1 MKKYFMSVAALAGM
15 MSLAACSSDD
25 IVSPADNDVQTIKIA
40 VASTGD
46 KSTRSRDLNSEEPGQ
61 NIESVAVVIRN
72 KATNAVVYQKVIPNW
87 NTDKVSSIYT
97 DNGHGREC
105 TLKLEGA
112 DRLNAG
118 EYTITAVGYTAA
130 DFKDNTNTIESAT
143 KGKVVAGNFTAE
155 VADGKAAQEA
165 FAGESSINLLENHAA
180 INTSVTLHRQVAGY
194 YGYFTSIPVEV
205 NSKKVTNV
213 RLVARSKNMKLTY
226 GNFNSSF
233 TTTTT
238 NSDIMYVVNGSEPTI
253 TKDAKFNGSADNDA
267 YTVYNIKVAEW
278 FTQGDMN
285 NDGILDEKD
294 ALTTKDGKEGW
305 TNALAAK
312 GYKTYQKGTIFAGG
326 FAVPFAATADATLEL
341 QLLDET
347 GEILKSWTVAMA
359 TAQPTGKGVDGVD
372 LTVPETAQNFSFFRN
387 HMYTLGK
394 KVDNTDKPGTTTPDE
409 PEPLDKSQSM
419 ILRVNDNWEV
429 INRMTIG
436 D

>member
-46 KSTRSRDLNSEEPGQ
+46 KSTRSRDLNSEEPDQ
-61 NIESVAVVIRN
+61 KIENVAVVIRD
-72 KATNAVVYQKVIPNW
+72 KANTVVYQTIINDWDTKSN
-87 NTDKVSSIYT
+87 IYT
-97 DNGHGREC
+97 DNGHGREY
-105 TLKLEGA
+105 TLKLEKGQ
-112 DRLNAG
+112 RLKAG

-130 DFKDNTNTIESAT
+130 DFKNNTIVNAT
-143 KGKVVAGNFTAE
+143 EGEFPGNFTAE
-155 VADGKAAQEA
+155 VADNKAPQEA
-165 FAGESSINLLENHAA
+165 FAGESSIKLLEDYAA
-180 INTSVTLHRQVAGY
+180 INPSVTLHRQVAGY
-194 YGYFTSIPVEV
+194 YGYFTSIPVKV
-205 NSKKVTNV
+205 NNKTVTDV
-213 RLVARSKNMKLTY
+213 RLVARSKNTKLTY
-226 GNFNSSF
+226 GNFNSNF
-233 TTTTT
+233 TTT
-238 NSDIMYVVNGSEPTI
+238 NDKIMYVVNGSEPAT
-253 TKDAKFNGSADNDA
+253 TKDAKFKGSADNDA
-267 YTVYNIKVAEW
+267 YTLYNIKVAEW
-278 FTQGDMN
+278 FTEGDTN

-294 ALTTKDGKEGW
+294 VLTKDGKEAW
-305 TNALAAK
+305 TNPLKSK
-312 GYKTYQKGTIFAGG
+312 GYLTTQKGTIFAGG
-326 FAVPFAATADATLEL
+326 FAVPFAATDAATLEL
-341 QLLDET
+341 QLLDAS

-359 TAQPTGKGVDGVD
+359 TAQPTGQDVEKAT
-372 LTVPETAQNFSFFRN
+372 LPAETVQNFSFFRN

>member
-46 KSTRSRDLNSEEPGQ
+46 KATRGRDLNSEEPDQ
-61 NIESVAVVIRN
+61 KIENVTVVIRN
-72 KATNAVVYQKVIPNW
+72 KATNTVVYQMIINDWDTKSKP
-87 NTDKVSSIYT
+87 YT

-105 TLKLEGA
+105 TLKLEGD

-130 DFKDNTNTIESAT
+130 DFKENTNTIESAT
-143 KGKVVAGNFTAE
+143 KGKIVTGNFTAE
-155 VADGKAAQEA
+155 VPDDKAAQEA
-165 FAGESSINLLENHAA
+165 FAGESSIELLENHAA

-205 NSKKVTNV
+205 NGKKVTDV

-233 TTTTT
+233 TTT
-238 NSDIMYVVNGSEPTI
+238 NKDIMYVVNGSEPAT
-253 TKDAKFNGSADNDA
+253 TKDAKFKGSADNDA
-267 YTVYNIKVAEW
+267 YTLYNIKVGAW
-278 FTQGDMN
+278 FTKGDTN

-294 ALTTKDGKEGW
+294 VLTKDGEEAWINPLKS
-305 TNALAAK
+305 K
-312 GYKTYQKGTIFAGG
+312 GYETYQKGTIFAGG
-326 FAVPFAATADATLEL
+326 FAVPFAAVDAATLEL
-341 QLLDET
+341 QLLDVS
-347 GEILKSWTVAMA
+347 GEILKSWTVEMA
-359 TAQPTGKGVDGVD
+359 AVQPTGQDVDKVA
-372 LTVPETAQNFSFFRN
+372 LPTETTQNFSFFRN

-394 KVDNTDKPGTTTPDE
+394 KVDNANNKPGTTTPDQ
-409 PEPLDKSQSM
+409 PEPLDKAQSM

>member
-1 MKKYFMSVAALAGM
+1 MKKFFMSVAALAGM

-46 KSTRSRDLNSEEPGQ
+46 KSTRGRELNSEEPDQ
-61 NIESVAVVIRN
+61 NIDKVAVVIRN
-72 KATNAVVYQKVIPNW
+72 KKTNEVVYHQIIANW
-87 NTDKVSSIYT
+87 NTETVSKPYT

-118 EYTITAVGYTAA
+118 EYTITAVGYTAT
-130 DFKDNTNTIESAT
+130 DFKTNTIVDAK
-143 KGKVVAGNFTAE
+143 KGEVVAGNFSAE
-155 VADGKAAQEA
+155 VADDKAAQEA
-165 FAGESSINLLENHAA
+165 FAGESSINLDVDHAA

-194 YGYFTSIPVEV
+194 YGYFTSIPVKV
-205 NSKKVTNV
+205 DNKQVTNV
-213 RLVARSKNMKLTY
+213 RLVARSKNTKLTY

-233 TTTTT
+233 TTT
-238 NSDIMYVVNGSEPTI
+238 NNDIMYVVNGSEPATP
-253 TKDAKFNGSADNDA
+253 KDAKFNGSADNDA

-278 FTQGDMN
+278 FTKGDTN

-294 ALTTKDGKEGW
+294 ALTKNGEKAW
-305 TNALAAK
+305 INPLKKSK
-312 GYKTYQKGTIFAGG
+312 GYETYQEGTIFAGG
-326 FAVPFAATADATLEL
+326 FAVPFAATDAATLEL
-341 QLLDET
+341 QLLDAK
-347 GEILKSWTVAMA
+347 GEILKAWTVEMA
-359 TAQPTGKGVDGVD
+359 AAQPTGQDVDKVA
-372 LTVPETAQNFSFFRN
+372 LPTETTQNFSFFRN

-394 KVDNTDKPGTTTPDE
+394 KVDNTDNKPGTTTPDQ

>member
-46 KSTRSRDLNSEEPGQ
+46 KSTRSRDLNSEEPNQ
-61 NIESVAVVIRN
+61 NIENVAVVIRN
-72 KATNAVVYQKVIPNW
+72 KKTNEVVYHKIIANW
-87 NTDKVSSIYT
+87 NTETVSKPYT

-112 DRLNAG
+112 ERLNAG

-130 DFKDNTNTIESAT
+130 DFKNNTIESAT
-143 KGKVVAGNFTAE
+143 TGVVAGNFTAE

-165 FAGESSINLLENHAA
+165 FAGESSINLLADHAA

-194 YGYFTSIPVEV
+194 YGYFTSIPVKVDNKEV
-205 NSKKVTNV
+205 TDV

-226 GNFNSSF
+226 GNFNSKF
-233 TTTTT
+233 TTT
-238 NSDIMYVVNGSEPTI
+238 NSDIMYVVNGSEPAT
-253 TKDAKFNGSADNDA
+253 TKDAKFKGSAANDA
-267 YTVYNIKVAEW
+267 YTLYNIKVADW
-278 FTQGDMN
+278 FTTGDTN
-285 NDGILDEKD
+285 KDGILDEKD
-294 ALTTKDGKEGW
+294 DW
-305 TNALAAK
+305 TNALAGK
-312 GYKTYQKGTIFAGG
+312 GYLTYQKGTIFAGG
-326 FAVPFAATADATLEL
+326 FAIPFAAADAATLEL
-341 QLLDET
+341 QLLDVN
-347 GEILKSWTVAMA
+347 GDILKAWTVAMA
-359 TAQPTGKGVDGVD
+359 TAQPAGKGVDGVA
-372 LTVPETAQNFSFFRN
+372 LTVPETPQNFSFFRN

-394 KVDNTDKPGTTTPDE
+394 KMDNTNTPGTTPDQ

>member
-72 KATNAVVYQKVIPNW
+72 KKTNEVVYQKVIPNW
-87 NTDKVSSIYT
+87 NTDKVSSVYT

-130 DFKDNTNTIESAT
+130 DFKNETNTIESAT
-143 KGKVVAGNFTAE
+143 KGKVVPGNFTAE
-155 VADGKAAQEA
+155 VPDDKAAQEA

-194 YGYFTSIPVEV
+194 YGYFTSIPVKVDNKEV
-205 NSKKVTNV
+205 ANV

-233 TTTTT
+233 TTT
-238 NSDIMYVVNGSEPTI
+238 NDKIMYVVNGSEPATI
-253 TKDAKFNGSADNDA
+253 KDAKFKGSADNDA
-267 YTVYNIKVAEW
+267 YTVYNIKVTDW
-278 FTQGDMN
+278 FTKGDTN
-285 NDGILDEKD
+285 KDGILDEKD
-294 ALTTKDGKEGW
+294 TNW
-305 TNALAAK
+305 TNALKAK
-312 GYKTYQKGTIFAGG
+312 GYKTYQPGTIFAGG
-326 FAVPFAATADATLEL
+326 FVVPFAATADATLEL
-341 QLLDET
+341 QLLDVS

-359 TAQPTGKGVDGVD
+359 TPQPAGQGVDGVA

-394 KVDNTDKPGTTTPDE
+394 KMDNTEDKPGTTTPDQ

>member
-1 MKKYFMSVAALAGM
+1 MSVAALAGM

-61 NIESVAVVIRN
+61 NIENVAVVIRN
-72 KATNAVVYQKVIPNW
+72 KATNAVVYQKVITNW

-118 EYTITAVGYTAA
+118 EYTITAVGYTAD
-130 DFKDNTNTIESAT
+130 DFKSNTIVDAT
-143 KGKVVAGNFTAE
+143 KGNVAAGNFTAE

-180 INTSVTLHRQVAGY
+180 INTSVTLHRQVAGF
-194 YGYFTSIPVEV
+194 YGYFTSIPV
-205 NSKKVTNV
+205 KVDNKDVTDV

-233 TTTTT
+233 TTT
-238 NSDIMYVVNGSEPTI
+238 NRDIMYVVNGSEAAT

-267 YTVYNIKVAEW
+267 YTVYDIKVAEW

-294 ALTTKDGKEGW
+294 ALITKGGKKGW
-305 TNALAAK
+305 TNALADK
-312 GYKTYQKGTIFAGG
+312 GYLTYQPGTIFAGG

-341 QLLDET
+341 QLLDVS

-359 TAQPTGKGVDGVD
+359 TAQSAGQGVDGVA
-372 LTVPETAQNFSFFRN
+372 LTVPETTQNFSFFRN

-394 KVDNTDKPGTTTPDE
+394 KVDNTDKPGTTTPDQ

>member
-1 MKKYFMSVAALAGM
+1 MSVAALAGM

-46 KSTRSRDLNSEEPGQ
+46 KSTRSRNLNSEEPGQ
-61 NIESVAVVIRN
+61 NIENVAVVIRDKAN
-72 KATNAVVYQKVIPNW
+72 KVVYQKVI
-87 NTDKVSSIYT
+87 TDWQTASNIYT
-97 DNGHGREC
+97 DNGHGREY
-105 TLKLEGA
+105 TLKLEKGK
-112 DRLNAG
+112 RLKAG
-118 EYTITAVGYTAA
+118 EYTITAVGYTAG
-130 DFKDNTNTIESAT
+130 DFKSNTILDAT
-143 KGKVVAGNFTAE
+143 EGNVAAGNFTAE
-155 VADGKAAQEA
+155 EADGKAAQEA
-165 FAGESSINLLENHAA
+165 FAGESSINLLEDYAA
-180 INTSVTLHRQVAGY
+180 INPSVTLHRQVAGY

-213 RLVARSKNMKLTY
+213 RLVARSKNTKLTY
-226 GNFNSSF
+226 GNFNSNF
-233 TTTTT
+233 TTM
-238 NSDIMYVVNGSEPTI
+238 NDKIMYVVNGSEPAT
-253 TKDAKFNGSADNDA
+253 TKDAKFNGSAENDA
-267 YTVYNIKVAEW
+267 YTLYNIKVAEW

-294 ALTTKDGKEGW
+294 EGW
-305 TNALAAK
+305 KNALADN
-312 GYKTYQKGTIFAGG
+312 GYLTTQKGTIFAGG
-326 FAVPFAATADATLEL
+326 FAVPFAATTAATLEL
-341 QLLDET
+341 QLLDAS

-359 TAQPTGKGVDGVD
+359 TAQPAGQDVDKVA
-372 LTVPETAQNFSFFRN
+372 LPAETTQNFSFFRN

>member
-1 MKKYFMSVAALAGM
+1 MSVAALAGM

-61 NIESVAVVIRN
+61 NIENVAVVIRDKAN
-72 KATNAVVYQKVIPNW
+72 KVVYQKVI
-87 NTDKVSSIYT
+87 TDWQTASNIYT
-97 DNGHGREC
+97 DNGHGREY
-105 TLKLEGA
+105 TLKLEKGK
-112 DRLNAG
+112 RLKAG
-118 EYTITAVGYTAA
+118 EYTITAVGYTAG
-130 DFKDNTNTIESAT
+130 DFKSNTILDAT
-143 KGKVVAGNFTAE
+143 EGNVAAGNFTAE
-155 VADGKAAQEA
+155 VPDDKAAQEA
-165 FAGESSINLLENHAA
+165 FAGESSITLLEDHEG
-180 INTSVTLHRQVAGY
+180 INPSVTLHRQVAGY
-194 YGYFTSIPVEV
+194 YGYFTSIPV
-205 NSKKVTNV
+205 KVDNKDVAYV
-213 RLVARSKNMKLTY
+213 RLVARSKNTKLTY
-226 GNFNSSF
+226 GNFNSNF
-233 TTTTT
+233 TTT
-238 NSDIMYVVNGSEPTI
+238 NDKIMYVVNGSEPATP
-253 TKDAKFNGSADNDA
+253 KDAKFKGSADNDA
-267 YTVYNIKVAEW
+267 YTLYNIKVTDW

-294 ALTTKDGKEGW
+294 ALMTTKDGKEGW
-305 TNALAAK
+305 TNALESK

-341 QLLDET
+341 QLLDAS

-359 TAQPTGKGVDGVD
+359 AAQHDGQGVDGVS

>member
-46 KSTRSRDLNSEEPGQ
+46 KSTRSRDLNSEEPDQ
-61 NIESVAVVIRN
+61 KIENVAVVIRD
-72 KATNAVVYQKVIPNW
+72 KANTVVYQTIINDWDTKSN
-87 NTDKVSSIYT
+87 IYT
-97 DNGHGREC
+97 DNGHGREY
-105 TLKLEGA
+105 TLKLEKGQ
-112 DRLNAG
+112 RLNAG
-118 EYTITAVGYTAA
+118 EYTITAVGYTAG
-130 DFKDNTNTIESAT
+130 DFKSNTIVDAT
-143 KGKVVAGNFTAE
+143 KGNVAAGNFTAE
-155 VADGKAAQEA
+155 VADVKAAQEA
-165 FAGESSINLLENHAA
+165 FAGESSIKLLEDHAA
-180 INTSVTLHRQVAGY
+180 INPSVTLHRQVAGY

-205 NSKKVTNV
+205 NGKKVTNV
-213 RLVARSKNMKLTY
+213 RLVARSKNTKLTY

-233 TTTTT
+233 TTT
-238 NSDIMYVVNGSEPTI
+238 NDKIMYVVNGSEPAT
-253 TKDAKFNGSADNDA
+253 TKDAKFKGSADNDA
-267 YTVYNIKVAEW
+267 YTVYNIKVDAW
-278 FTQGDMN
+278 FTHGDMN

-294 ALTTKDGKEGW
+294 ALIKDGW
-305 TNALAAK
+305 TNALADK
-312 GYKTYQKGTIFAGG
+312 GYLTYQPGTIFAGG

-341 QLLDET
+341 QLLDESD
-347 GEILKSWTVAMA
+347 EILKSWTVAMA
-359 TAQPTGKGVDGVD
+359 TAQSAGQGVDGVA
-372 LTVPETAQNFSFFRN
+372 LTVPETTQNFSFFRN

-394 KVDNTDKPGTTTPDE
+394 KVDNTKDKPGTTTPDQ

>member
-46 KSTRSRDLNSEEPGQ
+46 KATRGRDLNSEEPDQ
-61 NIESVAVVIRN
+61 KIENVTVVIRD
-72 KATNAVVYQKVIPNW
+72 KANTVVYQTIINDWDTKSKP
-87 NTDKVSSIYT
+87 YT
-97 DNGHGREC
+97 DNGHGREY
-105 TLKLEGA
+105 TLKLEK
-112 DRLNAG
+112 DQRLNAG

-143 KGKVVAGNFTAE
+143 KGKVVPGNFTAE
-155 VADGKAAQEA
+155 VPDDKAAQEA
-165 FAGESSINLLENHAA
+165 FAGESSIELLENHAA

-205 NSKKVTNV
+205 NGKKVTDV

-233 TTTTT
+233 TTT
-238 NSDIMYVVNGSEPTI
+238 NKNIMYVVNGSEPATI
-253 TKDAKFNGSADNDA
+253 KDAKFKGSADNDA
-267 YTVYNIKVAEW
+267 YTLYNIKVVEW
-278 FTQGDMN
+278 FTKGDTN

-294 ALTTKDGKEGW
+294 ALTKDGKEVW
-305 TNALAAK
+305 INPLEPK

-326 FAVPFAATADATLEL
+326 FAVPFAATDAATLEL
-341 QLLDET
+341 QLLDES
-347 GEILKSWTVAMA
+347 GEILKSWTVEMA
-359 TAQPTGKGVDGVD
+359 AAQPTGQDVDKVA
-372 LTVPETAQNFSFFRN
+372 LPTETTQNFSFFRN

-394 KVDNTDKPGTTTPDE
+394 KVDNTNNKPGTTTPDQ

>member
-61 NIESVAVVIRN
+61 KIENVAVVIRD
-72 KATNAVVYQKVIPNW
+72 KATNTVVYQTIINDWDTKSKP
-87 NTDKVSSIYT
+87 YT

-143 KGKVVAGNFTAE
+143 KGKVVPGNFTAE
-155 VADGKAAQEA
+155 VPDGKAAQEA
-165 FAGESSINLLENHAA
+165 FAGESSIKLLEDHAA
-180 INTSVTLHRQVAGY
+180 INPSVTLHRQVAGY

-205 NSKKVTNV
+205 NGKNVTNV
-213 RLVARSKNMKLTY
+213 RLVARSKNTKLTY

-233 TTTTT
+233 TTT
-238 NSDIMYVVNGSEPTI
+238 NKDIMYVVNGSEPAT
-253 TKDAKFNGSADNDA
+253 TKDAKFKGSADNDA
-267 YTVYNIKVAEW
+267 YTVYNIKVDAW
-278 FTQGDMN
+278 FTHGDMN

-294 ALTTKDGKEGW
+294 ALIKDGW
-305 TNALAAK
+305 TNALEAN
-312 GYKTYQKGTIFAGG
+312 GYKTDQLGTIFAGG
-326 FAVPFAATADATLEL
+326 FAVPFAATDAATLEL
-341 QLLDET
+341 QLLDES

-359 TAQPTGKGVDGVD
+359 TPQPAGQGVDGVA

>member
-46 KSTRSRDLNSEEPGQ
+46 KSTRSRDLNSEEPNQ
-61 NIESVAVVIRN
+61 NIENVAVVIRN
-72 KATNAVVYQKVIPNW
+72 KATNAVVYHKVIANW

-97 DNGHGREC
+97 DNGHGRQY
-105 TLKLEGA
+105 TLKLEGT

-118 EYTITAVGYTAA
+118 EYTITAVGYTTA
-130 DFKDNTNTIESAT
+130 DFKNNTIEKAT
-143 KGKVVAGNFTAE
+143 KGNVAAGNFSAE
-155 VADGKAAQEA
+155 VADGQAAQEA

-205 NSKKVTNV
+205 NSKKVTDV
-213 RLVARSKNMKLTY
+213 RLVARSKNTKLTY
-226 GNFNSSF
+226 GNFNTNF
-233 TTTTT
+233 TTT
-238 NSDIMYVVNGSEPTI
+238 NSDIMYVVNGSEPAT
-253 TKDAKFNGSADNDA
+253 TKDAKFKGSADNDA
-267 YTVYNIKVAEW
+267 YTVYNIKVTDW
-278 FTQGDMN
+278 FSLGDTN

-294 ALTTKDGKEGW
+294 NGW
-305 TNALAAK
+305 TNALATK
-312 GYKTYQKGTIFAGG
+312 GYLTYQPGTIFAGG
-326 FAVPFAATADATLEL
+326 FAVPFAAVDAATLEL
-341 QLLDET
+341 QLLDAS
-347 GEILKSWTVAMA
+347 GDILKSWTVEMA
-359 TAQPTGKGVDGVD
+359 AAQSAGQDVEKAALPVA
-372 LTVPETAQNFSFFRN
+372 ETTQHFSFFRN

-394 KVDNTDKPGTTTPDE
+394 KMDNTTIPGTTPDQ

>member
-1 MKKYFMSVAALAGM
+1 MSVAALAGM

-61 NIESVAVVIRN
+61 NIENVAVVIRDKAN
-72 KATNAVVYQKVIPNW
+72 KVVYQKVI
-87 NTDKVSSIYT
+87 TDWKAASSIYT
-97 DNGHGREC
+97 DNGHGREY
-105 TLKLEGA
+105 TLKLEKGR
-112 DRLNAG
+112 RLKAG
-118 EYTITAVGYTAA
+118 EYTITAVGYTAG
-130 DFKDNTNTIESAT
+130 DFKSNTILDAT
-143 KGKVVAGNFTAE
+143 EGNVAAGNFTAE
-155 VADGKAAQEA
+155 EADGKAAQEA
-165 FAGESSINLLENHAA
+165 FAGESSINLLEDYAA
-180 INTSVTLHRQVAGY
+180 INPSVTLHRQVAGY

-213 RLVARSKNMKLTY
+213 RLVARSKNTKLTY

-233 TTTTT
+233 TTT
-238 NSDIMYVVNGSEPTI
+238 NSDIMYVVNGSEPAT
-253 TKDAKFNGSADNDA
+253 TKDAKFNGSTDNDA
-267 YTVYNIKVAEW
+267 YTLYNIKVADW
-278 FTQGDMN
+278 FTQGDTN

-294 ALTTKDGKEGW
+294 HDWK
-305 TNALAAK
+305 NALAAK
-312 GYKTYQKGTIFAGG
+312 GYLTYQEGTIFAGG
-326 FAVPFAATADATLEL
+326 FAVPFAAADAATLEL
-341 QLLDET
+341 QLLDVD
-347 GEILKSWTVAMA
+347 GNILKSWTVEMA
-359 TAQPTGKGVDGVD
+359 TAQPAGQGVDKAA
-372 LTVPETAQNFSFFRN
+372 LPQTETTKNFSFFRN

-394 KVDNTDKPGTTTPDE
+394 KMDNTTTPGTTPDQ

>member
-25 IVSPADNDVQTIKIA
+25 IVSPTDNDVQTIKIA

-46 KSTRSRDLNSEEPGQ
+46 KSTRSRDLNSEEPNQ
-61 NIESVAVVIRN
+61 NIENVAVVIRN
-72 KATNAVVYQKVIPNW
+72 KATNAVVYHKVIANW

-112 DRLNAG
+112 ERLNAG

-130 DFKDNTNTIESAT
+130 DFKNNTIESAT
-143 KGKVVAGNFTAE
+143 GVAAGNFTAE

-165 FAGESSINLLENHAA
+165 FAGESSINLLADHAA

-194 YGYFTSIPVEV
+194 YGYFTSIPVKVDNKE
-205 NSKKVTNV
+205 VTNV

-233 TTTTT
+233 TTT
-238 NSDIMYVVNGSEPTI
+238 NSDIMYVVNGSEAAT
-253 TKDAKFNGSADNDA
+253 TKDAKFNGSTTANDA
-267 YTVYNIKVAEW
+267 YTLYNIKVTDW
-278 FTQGDMN
+278 FTQGDTN

-294 ALTTKDGKEGW
+294 NGW
-305 TNALAAK
+305 TNALATK
-312 GYKTYQKGTIFAGG
+312 GYLTYQEGTIFAGG
-326 FAVPFAATADATLEL
+326 FAVPFAAVDAATLEL
-341 QLLDET
+341 QLLDAS

-394 KVDNTDKPGTTTPDE
+394 KMDNTTTPGTTPDQ

>member
-46 KSTRSRDLNSEEPGQ
+46 KSTRSRDLNSEEPAQ
-61 NIESVAVVIRN
+61 NIENVAVVIRN
-72 KATNAVVYQKVIPNW
+72 KATNAVVYQTIINDW
-87 NTDKVSSIYT
+87 NTKSSIYT

-105 TLKLEGA
+105 TLKLEGD

-143 KGKVVAGNFTAE
+143 KGKVVPGNFTAE
-155 VADGKAAQEA
+155 VPDDKAAQEA
-165 FAGESSINLLENHAA
+165 FAGESSIDLLENHAA

-194 YGYFTSIPVEV
+194 YGYFTSIPVKVDNKE
-205 NSKKVTNV
+205 VTNV
-213 RLVARSKNMKLTY
+213 RLVARSKNTKLTY
-226 GNFNSSF
+226 GNFNTNF
-233 TTTTT
+233 TTT
-238 NSDIMYVVNGSEPTI
+238 NKDIMYVVNGSEPATI
-253 TKDAKFNGSADNDA
+253 KDAKFKGSADNDA
-267 YTVYNIKVAEW
+267 YTVYNIKVTDW
-278 FTQGDMN
+278 FTHGDMN

-294 ALTTKDGKEGW
+294 ALIKDGW
-305 TNALAAK
+305 TNALKAK
-312 GYKTYQKGTIFAGG
+312 GYLTYQKGTIFAGG
-326 FAVPFAATADATLEL
+326 FAIPFAAADAATLEL
-341 QLLDET
+341 QLLDVN
-347 GEILKSWTVAMA
+347 GDILKAWTVAMA
-359 TAQPTGKGVDGVD
+359 TAQPAGKGVDGVA
-372 LTVPETAQNFSFFRN
+372 LTVPETPQNFSFFRN

-394 KVDNTDKPGTTTPDE
+394 KMDNTTTPGTTPDQ

>member
-46 KSTRSRDLNSEEPGQ
+46 KSTRSRDLNSEEPDQ
-61 NIESVAVVIRN
+61 NIENVAVVICN
-72 KATNAVVYQKVIPNW
+72 KATNAVVYQKVITNW
-87 NTDKVSSIYT
+87 NTDPVSKPYT
-97 DNGHGREC
+97 ENGHGREC

-118 EYTITAVGYTAA
+118 EYTITAVGYTAT
-130 DFKDNTNTIESAT
+130 DFKTNTIVDAKKGEVAT
-143 KGKVVAGNFTAE
+143 GNFYAE
-155 VADGKAAQEA
+155 VADGNAAQEA
-165 FAGESSINLLENHAA
+165 FAGESSIKLDANHAA

-194 YGYFTSIPVEV
+194 YGYFTSIPVKVDNKE
-205 NSKKVTNV
+205 VTNV

-226 GNFNSSF
+226 GNFNSGF
-233 TTTTT
+233 TTT
-238 NSDIMYVVNGSEPTI
+238 NQDIMYVVNGSVPAT
-253 TKDAKFNGSADNDA
+253 TKDAKFKGSTDNDA
-267 YTVYNIKVAEW
+267 YTVYNIKVTDW
-278 FTQGDMN
+278 FHKGDKN

-294 ALTTKDGKEGW
+294 ALTEEDW
-305 TNALAAK
+305 TNALEAK
-312 GYKTYQKGTIFAGG
+312 GYLTDQRGTIFAGG
-326 FAVPFAATADATLEL
+326 FAIPFAATNAATLEL
-341 QLLDET
+341 QLLDAN
-347 GEILKSWTVAMA
+347 GDILKAWPVKMA
-359 TAQPTGKGVDGVD
+359 TAQPAGKDVEGAD
-372 LTVPETAQNFSFFRN
+372 LSVTETEQNFSFFRN

-394 KVDNTDKPGTTTPDE
+394 KMDNKDSHPGTNPNE
-409 PEPLDKSQSM
+409 PEPLDKAQSI

>member
-46 KSTRSRDLNSEEPGQ
+46 KSTRSRDLNSEEPNQ
-61 NIESVAVVIRN
+61 NIENVAVVIRN
-72 KATNAVVYQKVIPNW
+72 KKTNEVVYHKVIANW

-130 DFKDNTNTIESAT
+130 DFKNNTIEGAT
-143 KGKVVAGNFTAE
+143 TGVAAGNFTAE

-165 FAGESSINLLENHAA
+165 FAGESSINLLADHAA

-194 YGYFTSIPVEV
+194 YGYFTSIPVKVDNKEV
-205 NSKKVTNV
+205 TDV

-233 TTTTT
+233 TTT
-238 NSDIMYVVNGSEPTI
+238 NDHIMYVVNGSEAAT
-253 TKDAKFNGSADNDA
+253 TKDAKFNGSAENDA
-267 YTVYNIKVAEW
+267 YTLYNIKVADW
-278 FTQGDMN
+278 FTHGDMN

-294 ALTTKDGKEGW
+294 ALIKDGW
-305 TNALAAK
+305 TNALADK
-312 GYKTYQKGTIFAGG
+312 GYKTYQQGTIFAGG
-326 FAVPFAATADATLEL
+326 FAVPFAAADAATLEL
-341 QLLDET
+341 QLLDVS

-359 TAQPTGKGVDGVD
+359 TAQSAGQGVDGVA

-394 KVDNTDKPGTTTPDE
+394 KMDNTTTPGTTPDQ

>member
-46 KSTRSRDLNSEEPGQ
+46 KSTRSRDLNSEEPNQ
-61 NIESVAVVIRN
+61 NIENVAVVIRD
-72 KATNAVVYQKVIPNW
+72 KANTVVYQKVIPNW
-87 NTDKVSSIYT
+87 KAASSIYT

-105 TLKLEGA
+105 TLKLEGD

-143 KGKVVAGNFTAE
+143 KGKVVPGNFTAE
-155 VADGKAAQEA
+155 VPNDKAAQEA

-194 YGYFTSIPVEV
+194 YGYFTSIPVKV
-205 NSKKVTNV
+205 DNKDVTNV
-213 RLVARSKNMKLTY
+213 RLVARSKNTMLTY
-226 GNFNSSF
+226 GNFNSNF
-233 TTTTT
+233 TTTT
-238 NSDIMYVVNGSEPTI
+238 NSNVMYVVNGSEAATP
-253 TKDAKFNGSADNDA
+253 KDAKFNGSADNDA
-267 YTVYNIKVAEW
+267 YTLYNINVADW
-278 FTQGDMN
+278 FTQGDTN
-285 NDGILDEKD
+285 KDGILDEKD
-294 ALTTKDGKEGW
+294 DW
-305 TNALAAK
+305 TNALAGK
-312 GYKTYQKGTIFAGG
+312 GYLTYQKGTIFAGG
-326 FAVPFAATADATLEL
+326 FAVPFAAANAATLEL
-341 QLLDET
+341 QLLDVN

-359 TAQPTGKGVDGVD
+359 TKQSAGQGVDGVA
-372 LTVPETAQNFSFFRN
+372 LTVPETVQNFSFFRN

-394 KVDNTDKPGTTTPDE
+394 KVDNTDKPGTTPDQ

>member
-46 KSTRSRDLNSEEPGQ
+46 KSTRSRDLNSEEPAQ
-61 NIESVAVVIRN
+61 NIENVAVVIRN
-72 KATNAVVYQKVIPNW
+72 KATNAVVYQTIINDW
-87 NTDKVSSIYT
+87 NTKSSIYT
-97 DNGHGREC
+97 DNGHGREY
-105 TLKLEGA
+105 TLKLEA
-112 DRLNAG
+112 AKRLNAG

-143 KGKVVAGNFTAE
+143 MGKVVPGNFTAE
-155 VADGKAAQEA
+155 VPDDKAAQEA

-205 NSKKVTNV
+205 NGKKVTDV

-233 TTTTT
+233 TTT
-238 NSDIMYVVNGSEPTI
+238 NKDIMYVVNGSEPATI
-253 TKDAKFNGSADNDA
+253 KDAKFKGSADNDA
-267 YTVYNIKVAEW
+267 YTLYNIKVAEW
-278 FTQGDMN
+278 FTKGDTN

-294 ALTTKDGKEGW
+294 VLTKDGEEAWINPLKS
-305 TNALAAK
+305 K
-312 GYKTYQKGTIFAGG
+312 GYETYQKGTIFAGG

-341 QLLDET
+341 QLLDVS
-347 GEILKSWTVAMA
+347 GEILKSWTVEMA
-359 TAQPTGKGVDGVD
+359 TAQSAGQGVDGVA
-372 LTVPETAQNFSFFRN
+372 LTVPETTQNFSFFRN

-394 KVDNTDKPGTTTPDE
+394 KVDNTDHKPGTTTPDQ

>member
-46 KSTRSRDLNSEEPGQ
+46 KSTRSRDLNSEEPDQ
-61 NIESVAVVIRN
+61 KIENVAVVIRN
-72 KATNAVVYQKVIPNW
+72 KATNAVVYQKVITNW
-87 NTDKVSSIYT
+87 NTDPVSKPYT

-105 TLKLEGA
+105 TLKLEKGQ
-112 DRLNAG
+112 RLKAG

-130 DFKDNTNTIESAT
+130 DFKNNTIVNAT
-143 KGKVVAGNFTAE
+143 EGEFPGNFTAE
-155 VADGKAAQEA
+155 VADNKAPQEA
-165 FAGESSINLLENHAA
+165 FAGESSIKLLEDYAA
-180 INTSVTLHRQVAGY
+180 INPSVTLHRQVAGY

-205 NSKKVTNV
+205 NGKKVTNV
-213 RLVARSKNMKLTY
+213 RLVARSKNTKLTY

-233 TTTTT
+233 TTT
-238 NSDIMYVVNGSEPTI
+238 NDKIMYVVNGSEPAT
-253 TKDAKFNGSADNDA
+253 TKDAKFKGSADNDA
-267 YTVYNIKVAEW
+267 YTVYNIKVDAW
-278 FTQGDMN
+278 FTHGDMN

-294 ALTTKDGKEGW
+294 ALIKDGW
-305 TNALAAK
+305 TNALADK
-312 GYKTYQKGTIFAGG
+312 GYLTYQPGTIFAGG
-326 FAVPFAATADATLEL
+326 FAVPFAATDAATLEL
-341 QLLDET
+341 QLLNVS

-359 TAQPTGKGVDGVD
+359 TAQSAGQGVDGVA
-372 LTVPETAQNFSFFRN
+372 LTVPETTQNFSFFRN

>member
-61 NIESVAVVIRN
+61 NIENVAVVIRN
-72 KATNAVVYQKVIPNW
+72 KATNAVVYQKVITNW
-87 NTDKVSSIYT
+87 NTDPVSKPYT
-97 DNGHGREC
+97 ENGHGREC

-118 EYTITAVGYTAA
+118 EYTITAVGYTAT
-130 DFKDNTNTIESAT
+130 DFKTNTIVDAKKGEVAT
-143 KGKVVAGNFTAE
+143 GNFYAE
-155 VADGKAAQEA
+155 VADGNAAQEA

-205 NSKKVTNV
+205 NSKKVTDV

-233 TTTTT
+233 TTT
-238 NSDIMYVVNGSEPTI
+238 NSDIMYVVNGSEPAT
-253 TKDAKFNGSADNDA
+253 TKDAKFKGSADNDA
-267 YTVYNIKVAEW
+267 YTVYNIKVVNW
-278 FTQGDMN
+278 FPNGDRN

-294 ALTTKDGKEGW
+294 ALTEEDWINPLKS
-305 TNALAAK
+305 K
-312 GYKTYQKGTIFAGG
+312 GYETYQKGTIFAGG
-326 FAVPFAATADATLEL
+326 FAVPFAAVDAATLEL
-341 QLLDET
+341 QLLDAS
-347 GEILKSWTVAMA
+347 GEILKSWTVEMA
-359 TAQPTGKGVDGVD
+359 TAQPTGKGVDGVA
-372 LTVPETAQNFSFFRN
+372 LTVPETTQNFSFFRN

-394 KVDNTDKPGTTTPDE
+394 KVDNTNNKPGTTTPDQ

>member
-1 MKKYFMSVAALAGM
+1 MSVAALAGM

-61 NIESVAVVIRN
+61 NIENVAVVIRN
-72 KATNAVVYQKVIPNW
+72 KATNEVVYQKVITNW
-87 NTDKVSSIYT
+87 NLETVSKPYT

-105 TLKLEGA
+105 TLKLEGN

-143 KGKVVAGNFTAE
+143 MGKVVPGNFTAE
-155 VADGKAAQEA
+155 VPDDKAAQEA

-194 YGYFTSIPVEV
+194 YGYFTSIPVKV
-205 NSKKVTNV
+205 NNKTVTNV
-213 RLVARSKNMKLTY
+213 RLVARSKNTKLTY
-226 GNFNSSF
+226 GNFNSNF
-233 TTTTT
+233 TTT
-238 NSDIMYVVNGSEPTI
+238 NSDVMYVVNGSEPAT
-253 TKDAKFNGSADNDA
+253 TKDAKFNGSAENDA
-267 YTVYNIKVAEW
+267 YTVYNIKVAVW
-278 FTQGDMN
+278 FAHGDMN

-294 ALTTKDGKEGW
+294 ALMTTKDGKEGW
-305 TNALAAK
+305 TNALESK

-326 FAVPFAATADATLEL
+326 FAVPFAATTAATLEL
-341 QLLDET
+341 QLLDAS

-359 TAQPTGKGVDGVD
+359 TAQHDGQGVDGVA
-372 LTVPETAQNFSFFRN
+372 LTVPETTQNFSFFRN

-394 KVDNTDKPGTTTPDE
+394 KMDNTTTPGTTPDQ

>member
-46 KSTRSRDLNSEEPGQ
+46 KSTRSRDLNSEEPNQ
-61 NIESVAVVIRN
+61 NIENVAVVIRD
-72 KATNAVVYQKVIPNW
+72 KANTVVYQKVI
-87 NTDKVSSIYT
+87 TDWKTASSIYT

-143 KGKVVAGNFTAE
+143 KGKVVPGNFTAE
-155 VADGKAAQEA
+155 VPDDKAAQEA
-165 FAGESSINLLENHAA
+165 FAGESSINLLADHAA

-194 YGYFTSIPVEV
+194 YGYFTSIPVKVDNKEV
-205 NSKKVTNV
+205 TDV

-233 TTTTT
+233 TTT
-238 NSDIMYVVNGSEPTI
+238 NDKIMYVVNGSEAAT
-253 TKDAKFNGSADNDA
+253 TKDAKFKGSADNNA
-267 YTVYNIKVAEW
+267 YTVYNIKVTDW
-278 FTQGDMN
+278 FKNGDTN
-285 NDGILDEKD
+285 KDGILDEKD
-294 ALTTKDGKEGW
+294 DW
-305 TNALAAK
+305 TNALAGK
-312 GYKTYQKGTIFAGG
+312 GYLTYQKGTIFAGG
-326 FAVPFAATADATLEL
+326 FAVPFAAANDATLEL
-341 QLLDET
+341 QLLDGT
-347 GEILKSWTVAMA
+347 GEILKSWTVEMA
-359 TAQPTGKGVDGVD
+359 TAQSAGQDVEKAALPVA
-372 LTVPETAQNFSFFRN
+372 ETTQNFSFFRN

-394 KVDNTDKPGTTTPDE
+394 KVDNTDNKPGTTTPDQ
-409 PEPLDKSQSM
+409 PEPLDKSQSI

-436 D
+436 DE

>member
-46 KSTRSRDLNSEEPGQ
+46 KSTRSRDLNSEEPAQ
-61 NIESVAVVIRN
+61 KIENVAVVIRD
-72 KATNAVVYQKVIPNW
+72 KATNTVVYQTIINGW
-87 NTDKVSSIYT
+87 NTKSNIYT
-97 DNGHGREC
+97 DNGHGREY
-105 TLKLEGA
+105 TLKLEK
-112 DRLNAG
+112 DQRLNAG
-118 EYTITAVGYTAA
+118 KYTITAVGYTAA

-143 KGKVVAGNFTAE
+143 KGKKVTGNFTAE
-155 VADGKAAQEA
+155 VPDDKAAQEA
-165 FAGESSINLLENHAA
+165 FAGESSIELLENHAA

-205 NSKKVTNV
+205 NGKKVTDV

-233 TTTTT
+233 TTT
-238 NSDIMYVVNGSEPTI
+238 NKDIMYVVNGSEPATI
-253 TKDAKFNGSADNDA
+253 KDAKFKGSADNDA
-267 YTVYNIKVAEW
+267 YTLYNIKVAEW
-278 FTQGDMN
+278 FTKGDTN

-294 ALTTKDGKEGW
+294 TNW
-305 TNALAAK
+305 TNPLEPN
-312 GYKTYQKGTIFAGG
+312 GYLTYQPGTIFAGG
-326 FAVPFAATADATLEL
+326 FAVPFAATDAATLEL
-341 QLLDET
+341 QLLDAS

-359 TAQPTGKGVDGVD
+359 AAQPTGQDVDKVA
-372 LTVPETAQNFSFFRN
+372 LPTETTQNFSFFRN

-394 KVDNTDKPGTTTPDE
+394 KVDNTKDKPGTTTPDQ

>member
-1 MKKYFMSVAALAGM
+1 MSVAALAGM

-46 KSTRSRDLNSEEPGQ
+46 KSTRSRDLNSEEPAQ
-61 NIESVAVVIRN
+61 KIENVAVVIRD
-72 KATNAVVYQKVIPNW
+72 KATNTVVYQTIINGW
-87 NTDKVSSIYT
+87 NTKSNIYT
-97 DNGHGREC
+97 DNGHGREY
-105 TLKLEGA
+105 TLKLEK
-112 DRLNAG
+112 DQRLNAG
-118 EYTITAVGYTAA
+118 KYTITAVGYTAA
-130 DFKDNTNTIESAT
+130 DFKENTNTIESAT
-143 KGKVVAGNFTAE
+143 KGKIVTGNFTAE
-155 VADGKAAQEA
+155 VPDDKAAQEA
-165 FAGESSINLLENHAA
+165 FAGESSIELLENHAA

-194 YGYFTSIPVEV
+194 YGYFTSIPFEV
-205 NSKKVTNV
+205 NGKKVTDV

-233 TTTTT
+233 TTT
-238 NSDIMYVVNGSEPTI
+238 NKDIMYVVNGSEPATI
-253 TKDAKFNGSADNDA
+253 KDAKFKGSADNDA
-267 YTVYNIKVAEW
+267 YTLYNIKVAEW
-278 FTQGDMN
+278 FTKGDTN

-294 ALTTKDGKEGW
+294 TNW
-305 TNALAAK
+305 TNPLEPN
-312 GYKTYQKGTIFAGG
+312 GYLTYQPGTIFAGG
-326 FAVPFAATADATLEL
+326 FAVPFAATDAATLEL
-341 QLLDET
+341 QLLDAS

-359 TAQPTGKGVDGVD
+359 AAQPTGQDVDKVA
-372 LTVPETAQNFSFFRN
+372 LPTETTQNFSFFRN

-394 KVDNTDKPGTTTPDE
+394 KVDNTKDKPSTTTPDE

>member
-46 KSTRSRDLNSEEPGQ
+46 KSTRSRDLNSEEPAQ
-61 NIESVAVVIRN
+61 KIENVAVVIRN
-72 KATNAVVYQKVIPNW
+72 KATNAVVYQKVITNW
-87 NTDKVSSIYT
+87 NTDPVSKPYT
-97 DNGHGREC
+97 ENGHGREC

-112 DRLNAG
+112 ERLNAG

-130 DFKDNTNTIESAT
+130 DFKENTNTIESAT
-143 KGKVVAGNFTAE
+143 NGKIVTGNFTAE
-155 VADGKAAQEA
+155 VPDDKAAQEA
-165 FAGESSINLLENHAA
+165 FAGESSIELLENHAA

-226 GNFNSSF
+226 GNFNSGF
-233 TTTTT
+233 TTT
-238 NSDIMYVVNGSEPTI
+238 NKDIMYVVNGSEPAT
-253 TKDAKFNGSADNDA
+253 TKDAKFKGSADNDA
-267 YTVYNIKVAEW
+267 YTVYNIKVDAW
-278 FTQGDMN
+278 FTHGDMN

-294 ALTTKDGKEGW
+294 ALTEGGW
-305 TNALAAK
+305 TNALAKK
-312 GYKTYQKGTIFAGG
+312 GYLTYQPGTIFAGG
-326 FAVPFAATADATLEL
+326 FAVPFAATDAATLEL
-341 QLLDET
+341 QLLDAS

-359 TAQPTGKGVDGVD
+359 TAQPTGQDVEKAT
-372 LTVPETAQNFSFFRN
+372 LPAETVQNFSFFRN

-394 KVDNTDKPGTTTPDE
+394 KVDNTKDKPGTTTPDQ

>member
-46 KSTRSRDLNSEEPGQ
+46 KSTRSRDLNSEEPNQ
-61 NIESVAVVIRN
+61 NIENVAVVIRN
-72 KATNAVVYQKVIPNW
+72 KTTNTVVYHKIINNW
-87 NTDKVSSIYT
+87 NTASSLYT

-118 EYTITAVGYTAA
+118 EYTITAVGYTAE
-130 DFKDNTNTIESAT
+130 DFKNNTIESAT
-143 KGKVVAGNFTAE
+143 TGEVAGNFTAE
-155 VADGKAAQEA
+155 VADNKAAQEA
-165 FAGESSINLLENHAA
+165 FAGESSINLLADHAA

-194 YGYFTSIPVEV
+194 YGYFTSIPVKVDNKEV
-205 NSKKVTNV
+205 TDV

-226 GNFNSSF
+226 GNFNSNF
-233 TTTTT
+233 TTT
-238 NSDIMYVVNGSEPTI
+238 NNDIMYVVNGSEPAT
-253 TKDAKFNGSADNDA
+253 TKDAKFKGSTANDA
-267 YTVYNIKVAEW
+267 YTVYNIKVADW
-278 FTQGDMN
+278 FTKGDTN
-285 NDGILDEKD
+285 KDGILDEKD
-294 ALTTKDGKEGW
+294 DW

-312 GYKTYQKGTIFAGG
+312 GYLTYQKGTIFAGG
-326 FAVPFAATADATLEL
+326 FAVSFAAADAATLEL
-341 QLLDET
+341 QMLDAN

-372 LTVPETAQNFSFFRN
+372 LIVPETTQNFSFFRN

-394 KVDNTDKPGTTTPDE
+394 KMDNTTTPGTTPDQ

>member
-46 KSTRSRDLNSEEPGQ
+46 KATRGRDLNSEEPAQ
-61 NIESVAVVIRN
+61 KIENVAVVIRD
-72 KATNAVVYQKVIPNW
+72 KATNTVVYQTIINDWDTKSKP
-87 NTDKVSSIYT
+87 YT
-97 DNGHGREC
+97 DNGRGREC

-143 KGKVVAGNFTAE
+143 KGKVVPGNFTAE
-155 VADGKAAQEA
+155 VPDDKAAQEA
-165 FAGESSINLLENHAA
+165 FAGESSIKLLEDHAA
-180 INTSVTLHRQVAGY
+180 INPSVTLHRQVAGY
-194 YGYFTSIPVEV
+194 YGYFTSIPVKV
-205 NSKKVTNV
+205 DNKQVTNV
-213 RLVARSKNMKLTY
+213 RLVARSKNTKLTY

-233 TTTTT
+233 TTT
-238 NSDIMYVVNGSEPTI
+238 NDKIMYVVNGSEPAT
-253 TKDAKFNGSADNDA
+253 TKDAKFKGSADNNA
-267 YTVYNIKVAEW
+267 YTVYNIKVDAW
-278 FTQGDMN
+278 FTHGDMN

-294 ALTTKDGKEGW
+294 ALIKDGW
-305 TNALAAK
+305 TNALADK
-312 GYKTYQKGTIFAGG
+312 GYLTYQPGTIFAGG

-341 QLLDET
+341 QLLDVS

-359 TAQPTGKGVDGVD
+359 TAQSAGQGVDGVA
-372 LTVPETAQNFSFFRN
+372 LTVPETTQNFSFFRN

-394 KVDNTDKPGTTTPDE
+394 KVDNTKDKPGTTTPDQ

>member
-1 MKKYFMSVAALAGM
+1 MSVAALAGM

-72 KATNAVVYQKVIPNW
+72 KKTNEVVYHKIIANW

-112 DRLNAG
+112 ERLNAG

-130 DFKDNTNTIESAT
+130 DFKNNTIESAT
-143 KGKVVAGNFTAE
+143 GVAAGNFTAE

-194 YGYFTSIPVEV
+194 YGYFTSIPVKVDNKE
-205 NSKKVTNV
+205 VTNV

-233 TTTTT
+233 TTT
-238 NSDIMYVVNGSEPTI
+238 NSDIMYVVNGSEAAT
-253 TKDAKFNGSADNDA
+253 TKDAKFNGSAENDA
-267 YTVYNIKVAEW
+267 YTLYNIKVADW
-278 FTQGDMN
+278 FTQGDTN

-294 ALTTKDGKEGW
+294 NGW
-305 TNALAAK
+305 TNALATK
-312 GYKTYQKGTIFAGG
+312 GYLTYQEGTIFAGG

-341 QLLDET
+341 QLLDVS

-359 TAQPTGKGVDGVD
+359 TPQPAGQDVEKAT
-372 LTVPETAQNFSFFRN
+372 LPVPETAQNFSFFRN

-394 KVDNTDKPGTTTPDE
+394 KMDNTDKPGTTTPDE

>member
-46 KSTRSRDLNSEEPGQ
+46 KSTRSRDLNSEEPDQ
-61 NIESVAVVIRN
+61 KIENVAVVIRD
-72 KATNAVVYQKVIPNW
+72 KANTVVYQRVI
-87 NTDKVSSIYT
+87 TDWKTASSIYT
-97 DNGHGREC
+97 DNGHGREY
-105 TLKLEGA
+105 TLKLEKGK
-112 DRLNAG
+112 RLKAG
-118 EYTITAVGYTAA
+118 EYTITAVGYTAG
-130 DFKDNTNTIESAT
+130 DFKSNTILDAT
-143 KGKVVAGNFTAE
+143 EGNVAAGNFTAE
-155 VADGKAAQEA
+155 EADGKAAQEA
-165 FAGESSINLLENHAA
+165 FAGESSINLLEDYAA
-180 INTSVTLHRQVAGY
+180 INPSVTLHRQVAGY

-213 RLVARSKNMKLTY
+213 RLVARSKNTKLTY
-226 GNFNSSF
+226 GNFNSNF
-233 TTTTT
+233 TTT
-238 NSDIMYVVNGSEPTI
+238 NDKIMYVVNGSEPAT
-253 TKDAKFNGSADNDA
+253 TKDAKFNGSADDDA
-267 YTVYNIKVAEW
+267 YTLYNIKVAEW

-294 ALTTKDGKEGW
+294 ALIKDGW
-305 TNALAAK
+305 TNALADK
-312 GYKTYQKGTIFAGG
+312 GYLTYQPGTIFAGG
-326 FAVPFAATADATLEL
+326 FAVPFAATDAATLEL
-341 QLLDET
+341 QLLDAS

-359 TAQPTGKGVDGVD
+359 TAQPTGQDVEKAK
-372 LTVPETAQNFSFFRN
+372 LPAETVQNFSFFRN

>member
-46 KSTRSRDLNSEEPGQ
+46 KSTRGRDLNSEEPNQ
-61 NIESVAVVIRN
+61 NIENVAVVIRN
-72 KATNAVVYQKVIPNW
+72 KATNAVVYHKIITNW
-87 NTDKVSSIYT
+87 NTEPVSKPYT

-112 DRLNAG
+112 ERLNAG

-130 DFKDNTNTIESAT
+130 DFKNNTIESAT
-143 KGKVVAGNFTAE
+143 GVVAGNFTAE

-165 FAGESSINLLENHAA
+165 FAGESSINLLADHAA

-194 YGYFTSIPVEV
+194 YGYFTSIPVKVDNKE
-205 NSKKVTNV
+205 VTNV

-233 TTTTT
+233 TTT
-238 NSDIMYVVNGSEPTI
+238 NSDIMYVVNGSEAAT

-267 YTVYNIKVAEW
+267 YTVYNIKVADW
-278 FTQGDMN
+278 FTKGDTN

-294 ALTTKDGKEGW
+294 ALTEGGW
-305 TNALAAK
+305 TNALAKK
-312 GYKTYQKGTIFAGG
+312 GYLTYQKGTIFAGG
-326 FAVPFAATADATLEL
+326 FAIPFAATDAATLEL

-394 KVDNTDKPGTTTPDE
+394 KVDNTNTPGTTPDQ

>member
-46 KSTRSRDLNSEEPGQ
+46 KSTRSRDLNSEEPNQ
-61 NIESVAVVIRN
+61 NIENVAVVIRN
-72 KATNAVVYQKVIPNW
+72 KVTNAVVYHKVITNW
-87 NTDKVSSIYT
+87 NTEPVSKPYT

-130 DFKDNTNTIESAT
+130 DFKNNTIEGAT
-143 KGKVVAGNFTAE
+143 TGVAAGNFTAE
-155 VADGKAAQEA
+155 VADGKATQEA
-165 FAGESSINLLENHAA
+165 FAGESSINLLADHAA

-194 YGYFTSIPVEV
+194 YGYFTSIPVKVDNKEV
-205 NSKKVTNV
+205 TDV

-226 GNFNSSF
+226 GNFNSNF
-233 TTTTT
+233 TTT
-238 NSDIMYVVNGSEPTI
+238 NDKIMYVVNGSEPATI
-253 TKDAKFNGSADNDA
+253 KDAKFNGSAENDA
-267 YTVYNIKVAEW
+267 YTVYNIKVTDW
-278 FTQGDMN
+278 FTKGDAN

-294 ALTTKDGKEGW
+294 ALTKNGW
-305 TNALAAK
+305 TNALADK
-312 GYKTYQKGTIFAGG
+312 GYLTSQPGTIFAGG
-326 FAVPFAATADATLEL
+326 FAVPFAATDAATLEL
-341 QLLDET
+341 QLLDAS
-347 GEILKSWTVAMA
+347 GEILKSWTVEMA

-372 LTVPETAQNFSFFRN
+372 LTVPETTQNFSFFRN

-394 KVDNTDKPGTTTPDE
+394 KVDNTDKPGTTTPDQ

>member
-46 KSTRSRDLNSEEPGQ
+46 KSTRSRDLNSEEPNQ
-61 NIESVAVVIRN
+61 NIENVAVVIRN
-72 KATNAVVYQKVIPNW
+72 KANTVVYHKIIPNW
-87 NTDKVSSIYT
+87 NTDAVSSIYT

-112 DRLNAG
+112 ERLNAG

-130 DFKDNTNTIESAT
+130 DFKNNTIEGAT
-143 KGKVVAGNFTAE
+143 TGVAAGNFTAE

-165 FAGESSINLLENHAA
+165 FAGESSINLLADHAA

-194 YGYFTSIPVEV
+194 YGYFTSIPVKVDNKE
-205 NSKKVTNV
+205 VTNV
-213 RLVARSKNMKLTY
+213 RLVARSKNTKLTY

-233 TTTTT
+233 TTTDR
-238 NSDIMYVVNGSEPTI
+238 DIMYVVNGSEAAT
-253 TKDAKFNGSADNDA
+253 TKDAKFNGSAENDA
-267 YTVYNIKVAEW
+267 YTLYNIKVADW
-278 FTQGDMN
+278 FTTGDTN
-285 NDGILDEKD
+285 KDGILDEKD
-294 ALTTKDGKEGW
+294 DW
-305 TNALAAK
+305 TNALAGK
-312 GYKTYQKGTIFAGG
+312 GYLTYQKGTIFAGG
-326 FAVPFAATADATLEL
+326 FAVPFAAADAATLEL
-341 QLLDET
+341 QLLDVN

-359 TAQPTGKGVDGVD
+359 TAQPAGQDVDKVA
-372 LTVPETAQNFSFFRN
+372 LPAETAQNFSFFRN

-394 KVDNTDKPGTTTPDE
+394 KVDNTNTPGTTPDQ

>member
-46 KSTRSRDLNSEEPGQ
+46 KSTRSRDLNSEEPNQ
-61 NIESVAVVIRN
+61 NIENVAVVIRN
-72 KATNAVVYQKVIPNW
+72 KATNAVVYHKIINNW
-87 NTDKVSSIYT
+87 NTASSLYT

-118 EYTITAVGYTAA
+118 EYTITAVGYTAD
-130 DFKDNTNTIESAT
+130 DFKNNTIESAT
-143 KGKVVAGNFTAE
+143 TGVVAGNFTAE

-205 NSKKVTNV
+205 NSKKVTDV

-233 TTTTT
+233 TTT
-238 NSDIMYVVNGSEPTI
+238 NSDIMYVVNGSEPAT
-253 TKDAKFNGSADNDA
+253 TKDAKFNGSTDNDA
-267 YTVYNIKVAEW
+267 YTLYNIKVADW
-278 FTQGDMN
+278 FTQGDTN

-294 ALTTKDGKEGW
+294 NGW
-305 TNALAAK
+305 TNALATK
-312 GYKTYQKGTIFAGG
+312 GYLTYQEGTIFAGG

-341 QLLDET
+341 QLLDVS

-359 TAQPTGKGVDGVD
+359 TPQPAGQDVEKATLPVA
-372 LTVPETAQNFSFFRN
+372 ETAQNFSFFRN

-394 KVDNTDKPGTTTPDE
+394 KMDNTTTPGTTPDQ

>member
-46 KSTRSRDLNSEEPGQ
+46 KSTRSRDLNSEEPDQ
-61 NIESVAVVIRN
+61 KIESVAVVIRD
-72 KATNAVVYQKVIPNW
+72 KATNTVVYQTIINDW
-87 NTDKVSSIYT
+87 NTKSSIYT
-97 DNGHGREC
+97 DNGHGREY
-105 TLKLEGA
+105 TLKLEA
-112 DRLNAG
+112 AKRLNAG
-118 EYTITAVGYTAA
+118 KYTITAVGYTAD
-130 DFKDNTNTIESAT
+130 DFKNNTIESAT
-143 KGKVVAGNFTAE
+143 TGVVAGNFTAE

-165 FAGESSINLLENHAA
+165 FAGESSIDLLENHAA

-194 YGYFTSIPVEV
+194 YGYFTSIPF
-205 NSKKVTNV
+205 KVDNKVVTDV

-226 GNFNSSF
+226 GNFNSKF
-233 TTTTT
+233 TTT
-238 NSDIMYVVNGSEPTI
+238 NSDIMYVVNGSEPAT
-253 TKDAKFNGSADNDA
+253 TKDAKFKGSADNDA
-267 YTVYNIKVAEW
+267 YTLYNIKVTDW
-278 FTQGDMN
+278 FTKGDTN

-294 ALTTKDGKEGW
+294 DW
-305 TNALAAK
+305 TNALATK
-312 GYKTYQKGTIFAGG
+312 GYKTYQPGTIFAGG
-326 FAVPFAATADATLEL
+326 FAVPFAATDAATLEL
-341 QLLDET
+341 QLLDVN
-347 GEILKSWTVAMA
+347 GDILKSWTVEMA
-359 TAQPTGKGVDGVD
+359 TAQQAGQDVEKAALPVA
-372 LTVPETAQNFSFFRN
+372 ETTQHFSFFRN

-394 KVDNTDKPGTTTPDE
+394 KIDNTTTPGTTPDQ